1 MLDLERGRWDS
12 RHSARHKAE
21 PQFSLLL
28 HSVTRGHSLRAV
40 PSPPT
45 SSSNTGGVAVIRLQC
60 AEAPPAAPD
69 SLRPFFPKRHACG
82 GHGARNAPFS
92 AFPPPKQVCLCV
104 VGTQPHLPAQPTC
117 SFGSSDPSHAGWCLS
132 LHILCTFLP
141 PALCLGCPLCLECRS
156 CLIFECLVPLSL
168 EAWLRHH
175 LYQAAFPDSSS
186 LAPFAMFGPI
196 ADPLWV

>member
-45 SSSNTGGVAVIRLQC
+45 SSSNTGGVTVIRLQC
-60 AEAPPAAPD
+60 AEAPPAAAD
-69 SLRPFFPKRHACG
+69 SLRPFFPKCHACG

-92 AFPPPKQVCLCV
+92 AFPPPKQVSVSL
-104 VGTQPHLPAQPTC
+104 GPSPTC
-117 SFGSSDPSHAGWCLS
+117 RPS
-132 LHILCTFLP
+132 P
-141 PALCLGCPLCLECRS
+141 PALWGPLTPAM
-156 CLIFECLVPLSL
+156 LVG
-168 EAWLRHH
+168 
-175 LYQAAFPDSSS
+175 AFPYIYC
-186 LAPFAMFGPI
+186 APFYLPPFA
-196 ADPLWV
+196 